1 MLPRADIITVNPVGR
16 TESLGNTDGA
26 GDARQEAFQRSLA
39 GLFGKALQGEIL
51 SKLTDGSY
59 IVKVAGAAARMQ
71 LPAGAQ
77 VGGQVPLTLVA
88 LSPRP
93 TFQISAG
100 QGHAYAEAGPALLPG
115 PHGAAAR
122 GAPLVYLEGG
132 DQPHLR
138 GELRAT
144 TAPGPRGAPPAPATP
159 GAPATPATPAAPA
172 APGAPAPEAGGSAPS
187 PEAAPRLLSHAA
199 ILPGKTPGIPAGRLP
214 ATDPN
219 SAPPSLGETAG
230 ASAPALPGAAAP
242 AEAAPRALSHAA
254 MLLGK
259 APIIPADQLP
269 AIDPKSTPASLS
281 EAGRVIT
288 GVLTAALKAEHAPV
302 SSIARTPL
310 VDAPTVAPEQ
320 LAAALKA
327 AVGKSGLFYES
338 HLAEWSEGR
347 RSISEL
353 RQEPQMQRALAMDAG
368 ARQQGATDPALAQL
382 INLQLATQE
391 QSRVAWQGQLWPG
404 QQLHW
409 EISKDAPEGRER
421 QPGAG
426 EPAQPLWR
434 SALRLRFALLGELE
448 ASVVMTG
455 EQLHI
460 QIQAGSSGVGRV
472 LREHASALG
481 AAMEAAAIPLS
492 SLSIGAPEDGSDG

>member
-16 TESLGNTDGA
+16 AESLGNTDGA

-59 IVKVAGAAARMQ
+59 IVRVAGAAARMQ

-100 QGHAYAEAGPALLPG
+100 QGHAYAEAAPALLLPG
-115 PHGAAAR
+115 PEGRAAR
-122 GAPLVYLEGG
+122 GAPLVYLDGA
-132 DQPHLR
+132 DLPHVP
-138 GELRAT
+138 GEPRAAA
-144 TAPGPRGAPPAPATP
+144 APGPRATP
-159 GAPATPATPAAPA
+159 GAPGAQGAQG
-172 APGAPAPEAGGSAPS
+172 APGAPAPATSGAAAA
-187 PEAAPRLLSHAA
+187 EAAPHLPSQAA
-199 ILPGKTPGIPAGRLP
+199 LLPGKAPIIPAERLP
-214 ATDPN
+214 AIDPK
-219 SAPPSLGETAG
+219 SAPASPAA
-230 ASAPALPGAAAP
+230 ASAANGPALPGAAAS
-242 AEAAPRALSHAA
+242 AEAAPRTLSHAA

-288 GVLTAALKAEHAPV
+288 GVLTAALKAEHGQV
-302 SSIARTPL
+302 SSVARTPL
-310 VDAPTVAPEQ
+310 VDAPTAAPEQ

-421 QPGAG
+421 QPGG

-460 QIQAGSSGVGRV
+460 QIQAGSSGIGRV

-481 AAMEAAAIPLS
+481 AAMEAASIALS